1 MPIRK
6 QIAYIQEK
14 INNFFQQMSD
24 LLVKKYTAENT
35 AHLRGKTGKLTREK
49 TANFP
54 VKMGTYAGG
63 NASIK
68 VMLFKK
74 NVVGFVFYKKTNKRD
89 SFSLTACFMGFISGC
104 YCYTEGRNS
113 CEFIDFK
120 FLL

>member
-1 MPIRK
+1 
-6 QIAYIQEK
+6 
-14 INNFFQQMSD
+14 MSD

-74 NVVGFVFYKKTNKRD
+74 NVVGFVFYKKNKQTWL
-89 SFSLTACFMGFISGC
+89 FQFNSLLYGF
-104 YCYTEGRNS
+104 Y
-113 CEFIDFK
+113 FWV
-120 FLL
+120 LLLHWREELMWIHWF

>member
-1 MPIRK
+1 
-6 QIAYIQEK
+6 
-14 INNFFQQMSD
+14 MSD

-74 NVVGFVFYKKTNKRD
+74 MLLVLFFIKKQTNVTLSV
-89 SFSLTACFMGFISGC
+89 
-104 YCYTEGRNS
+104 
-113 CEFIDFK
+113 
-120 FLL
+120 

>member
-1 MPIRK
+1 
-6 QIAYIQEK
+6 
-14 INNFFQQMSD
+14 MSD

-74 NVVGFVFYKKTNKRD
+74 MLLVLFFIKKQT
-89 SFSLTACFMGFISGC
+89 
-104 YCYTEGRNS
+104 
-113 CEFIDFK
+113 
-120 FLL
+120 

>member
-1 MPIRK
+1 
-6 QIAYIQEK
+6 
-14 INNFFQQMSD
+14 MSD

-74 NVVGFVFYKKTNKRD
+74 MLLVLFFIKKQTNVALSV
-89 SFSLTACFMGFISGC
+89 
-104 YCYTEGRNS
+104 
-113 CEFIDFK
+113 
-120 FLL
+120 

>member
-1 MPIRK
+1 
-6 QIAYIQEK
+6 
-14 INNFFQQMSD
+14 MSD

-74 NVVGFVFYKKTNKRD
+74 MLLVLFFIKKKQTNVALSV
-89 SFSLTACFMGFISGC
+89 
-104 YCYTEGRNS
+104 
-113 CEFIDFK
+113 
-120 FLL
+120 

>member
-74 NVVGFVFYKKTNKRD
+74 MLLVLFFIKKQTNVALSV
-89 SFSLTACFMGFISGC
+89 
-104 YCYTEGRNS
+104 
-113 CEFIDFK
+113 
-120 FLL
+120 

>member
-1 MPIRK
+1 
-6 QIAYIQEK
+6 
-14 INNFFQQMSD
+14 MSD

-74 NVVGFVFYKKTNKRD
+74 KMLLVLFFIKKQTNVALSV
-89 SFSLTACFMGFISGC
+89 
-104 YCYTEGRNS
+104 
-113 CEFIDFK
+113 
-120 FLL
+120 